1 MNIVVLCGGTSTE
14 RDVSLNSSEK
24 ISKALRSVGHNVI
37 LLDVFWGCDKIP
49 DFDNSQDIAE
59 AADEYRRMTGL
70 ITDELKSSREFFGP
84 NVLALCKAADI
95 VFLGLH
101 GANGEDGK
109 IQASFDLMNIR
120 YTGSG
125 YLGSAIAMSKDHT
138 KEVLSQFIPMPKGIV
153 LGSDDP
159 YRERIAAPCVIKPN
173 NGGSSIG
180 VQIVEN
186 DADYD
191 EALKAAFKYDDTVLV
206 EEFIDGRELTQ
217 GVFDGRALPPVEIC
231 PAEGF
236 YDYRN
241 KYNGQTV
248 EICPAPIE
256 DSVLQEMS
264 EYSELAGR
272 ILSLSVYYRLDYLLD
287 KEGRLFCLEVN
298 TLPGMT
304 DTSLIPQEMAAT
316 GIDYPK
322 LCDMIVKVSME
333 KYNKG
338 NRQ

>member
-1 MNIVVLCGGTSTE
+1 MNIIVLCGGTSTE

-24 ISKALRSVGHNVI
+24 ISNALRSVGHNVI
-37 LLDVFWGCDKIP
+37 LLDVFWGSEEMLP
-49 DFDNSQDIAE
+49 FDNSQDIHA
-59 AADEYRRMTGL
+59 AADAYRQMTGL
-70 ITDELKSSREFFGP
+70 ITQELKASREFFGP
-84 NVLALCKAADI
+84 NVLELCRQADI

-109 IQASFDLMNIR
+109 IQAAFELMNIR

-138 KEVLSQFIPMPKGIV
+138 KEVLSQFIPMPKGVV
-153 LGSDDP
+153 LGLDDP
-159 YRERIAAPCVIKPN
+159 HREKMPAPCVIKPN

-180 VQIVEN
+180 VQIVTRDE
-186 DADYD
+186 DYE
-191 EALKAAFKYDDTVLV
+191 EALKAAFTYDDTVLV

-217 GVFDGRALPPVEIC
+217 GVFDGKALPPVEIC
-231 PAEGF
+231 PGEGF

-241 KYNGQTV
+241 KYNGMTV
-248 EICPAPIE
+248 EICPAPLDDEI
-256 DSVLQEMS
+256 VKEMS

-287 KEGRLFCLEVN
+287 KNGKLYCLEVN

-304 DTSLIPQEMAAT
+304 DTSLIPQEMAAI
-316 GIDYPK
+316 GIDYPT
-322 LCDMIVKVSME
+322 LCDMIVKVSMD
-333 KYNKG
+333 KYK
-338 NRQ
+338 